1 MAGSFDTVRASLVA
15 LVQEIDQKARE
26 LPLYVLPETPQP
38 PEETPTT
45 QEPAG
50 ETMGEP
56 NGGNSGNGGVED
68 LFSTTIAPVP
78 GEGPVSLPADETPN
92 VETVETVET
101 VEPSKP
107 AAPVAPV
114 APVEPEKPEKPEKPA
129 EPASRDRGLPPNA

>member
-92 VETVETVET
+92 VETVETVE
-101 VEPSKP
+101 PSKP
-107 AAPVAPV
+107 AVPAVPA
-114 APVEPEKPEKPEKPA
+114 ESEKPEKPEKPAEPA

>member
-38 PEETPTT
+38 PEETPST

-50 ETMGEP
+50 EPMGQP

-92 VETVETVET
+92 VETVETVE
-101 VEPSKP
+101 PSKP
-107 AAPVAPV
+107 AVPAVPAVPA
-114 APVEPEKPEKPEKPA
+114 ESEKPEKPEKPA

>member
-38 PEETPTT
+38 AEETPST

-50 ETMGEP
+50 EPMGQP

-92 VETVETVET
+92 VETVETVE
-101 VEPSKP
+101 PSKP
-107 AAPVAPV
+107 VVPVAPV
-114 APVEPEKPEKPEKPA
+114 APAESEKPEKPEKPA

>member
-38 PEETPTT
+38 PEETPST

-50 ETMGEP
+50 EPMGEP
-56 NGGNSGNGGVED
+56 HGGNSGNSGNGGVED

-92 VETVETVET
+92 VETVETVE
-101 VEPSKP
+101 PSKP
-107 AAPVAPV
+107 AVPA
-114 APVEPEKPEKPEKPA
+114 ESEKPEKPEKPA

>member
-38 PEETPTT
+38 AEETPTT

-50 ETMGEP
+50 EPMGEP
-56 NGGNSGNGGVED
+56 NGGNSGNSGNGGVED
-68 LFSTTIAPVP
+68 LFSTMIAPVP

-92 VETVETVET
+92 VETVETVE
-101 VEPSKP
+101 PSKP
-107 AAPVAPV
+107 AVPVVPAVP
-114 APVEPEKPEKPEKPA
+114 AESEKPEKPA

>member
-38 PEETPTT
+38 AEETPTT

-50 ETMGEP
+50 EPMGEP

-92 VETVETVET
+92 VETVETVE
-101 VEPSKP
+101 PSKP
-107 AAPVAPV
+107 AVPA
-114 APVEPEKPEKPEKPA
+114 ESEKPEKPEKAEKPA
-129 EPASRDRGLPPNA
+129 EPASRDRGLPSNA

>member
-38 PEETPTT
+38 AEETPST
-45 QEPAG
+45 QEPA
-50 ETMGEP
+50 GEP

-92 VETVETVET
+92 VETVETVE
-101 VEPSKP
+101 PSKP
-107 AAPVAPV
+107 AVPAVPA
-114 APVEPEKPEKPEKPA
+114 ESEKPEKPEKPA

>member
-15 LVQEIDQKARE
+15 LAQEIDQKARE

-38 PEETPTT
+38 PEETPGT

-50 ETMGEP
+50 EPTGEL
-56 NGGNSGNGGVED
+56 NGGNGGNGGVED

-78 GEGPVSLPADETPN
+78 GEGPVSLPADETPA
-92 VETVETVET
+92 VETVET

-107 AAPVAPV
+107 AAPTAPV
-114 APVEPEKPEKPEKPA
+114 APAEPEKPEKPA
-129 EPASRDRGLPPNA
+129 EPASRDR

>member
-38 PEETPTT
+38 AEETPST

-50 ETMGEP
+50 EPMGQP

-68 LFSTTIAPVP
+68 QGSFSFDDLP
-78 GEGPVSLPADETPN
+78 GFEEFRRKPADYWN
-92 VETVETVET
+92 
-101 VEPSKP
+101 SKNRTLF
-107 AAPVAPV
+107 VTGTFR
-114 APVEPEKPEKPEKPA
+114 
-129 EPASRDRGLPPNA
+129 SG

>member
-38 PEETPTT
+38 AEETPTT

-50 ETMGEP
+50 EP
-56 NGGNSGNGGVED
+56 NGGNSGNSGNGGVED

-92 VETVETVET
+92 VETVETVE
-101 VEPSKP
+101 PSKP
-107 AAPVAPV
+107 AVPVVPAVP
-114 APVEPEKPEKPEKPA
+114 AESEKPEKPA